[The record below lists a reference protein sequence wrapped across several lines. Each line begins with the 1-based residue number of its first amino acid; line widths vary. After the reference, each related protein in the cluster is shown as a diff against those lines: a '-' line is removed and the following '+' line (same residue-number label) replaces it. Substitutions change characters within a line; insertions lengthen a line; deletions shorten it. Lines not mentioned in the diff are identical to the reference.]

1 MLERLVSSINYTDS
15 GGFRFTSDRK
25 RSRSFLFV
33 ESKTNILE
41 FKAVKRVINVRII
54 FSAKSKGIKL
64 LFVEASSVLFCMWNP
79 AVCTFFA
86 YRIMMFNSLSLKN
99 IHFFRN
105 KIRPGQKSVK
115 KNFFSVGRKKRKKTR
130 QRTQMNFLLD
140 SAITFSEA

>member
-1 MLERLVSSINYTDS
+1 MLERLVSSIDYTDS

-33 ESKTNILE
+33 ESKTNIFE
-41 FKAVKRVINVRII
+41 FKAVKRVINVRIL

-64 LFVEASSVLFCMWNP
+64 LFVEASSVLFCMWNL

-99 IHFFRN
+99 IHFFRY

-115 KNFFSVGRKKRKKTR
+115 KNFFYSRTQKEKKDKETNTNEFSFR
-130 QRTQMNFLLD
+130 QRYNLF
-140 SAITFSEA
+140 

>member
-1 MLERLVSSINYTDS
+1 MLERLVSSIDYTDS

-25 RSRSFLFV
+25 RSRSFLLV
-33 ESKTNILE
+33 ESKTNIFE
-41 FKAVKRVINVRII
+41 FKAVKRVINVRIL

-64 LFVEASSVLFCMWNP
+64 LFVEASSVLFCMWNL

-99 IHFFRN
+99 IHFFRK

-115 KNFFSVGRKKRKKTR
+115 KKIFQSDAKKEKR
-130 QRTQMNFLLD
+130 QGN
-140 SAITFSEA
+140 EHK